1 MQKRPKIG
9 IIISTTRPGRFAD
22 IPTSWLFNIAKERDD
37 ADFEIVDLRDYPMP
51 FFEEKMALAYAPTQN
66 EVALRWGKKVASLDG
81 YIFVTAEYNHSIPAV
96 LKNALDYLYSEIH
109 RKPATFLGYGGT
121 GAARAIEHLRNILA
135 EVQVASLKH
144 TVHIGMIEA
153 LGIMREGKSM
163 ADYPYLDDF
172 AKRML
177 CPGSQSGNR
186 QRAVGLLLDEIV
198 WWANTL
204 KEGRSGDQV
213 AEAA

>member
-9 IIISTTRPGRFAD
+9 IILSTTRQGRFAD
-22 IPTSWLFNIAKERDD
+22 IPTNWLFNIAKQRND
-37 ADFEIVDLRDYPMP
+37 AEFEIVDLRDYPMP

-66 EVALRWGKKVASLDG
+66 ETALRWEKKIASLDG

-109 RKPATFLGYGGT
+109 RKPATFVGYGGT
-121 GAARAIEHLRNILA
+121 GAARAVEHLRNILA
-135 EVQVASLKH
+135 EEQVASVKH
-144 TVHIGMIEA
+144 TVHIGMVEMIGM
-153 LGIMREGKSM
+153 LREGKSM

-177 CPGSQSGNR
+177 
-186 QRAVGLLLDEIV
+186 DEIV

-204 KEGRSGDQV
+204 KEGRSRDEIP
-213 AEAA
+213 EAA

>member
-22 IPTSWLFNIAKERDD
+22 IPTDWLFNIAKQRID

-51 FFEEKMALAYAPTQN
+51 FFEEKAPLHQAPPQN
-66 EVALRWGKKVASLDG
+66 EVALRWGKKIASLDG

-96 LKNALDYLYSEIH
+96 LKNALDYLYSEIQ
-109 RKPATFLGYGGT
+109 RKPAAFLGYGGT
-121 GAARAIEHLRNILA
+121 GAARAIGDLGQILA
-135 EVQVASLKH
+135 AASLKH
-144 TVHIGMIEA
+144 AVHIGMVEMIGM
-153 LGIMREGKSM
+153 LREGKSM
-163 ADYPYLDDF
+163 ADYPYLNDS
-172 AKRML
+172 AKRM
-177 CPGSQSGNR
+177 
-186 QRAVGLLLDEIV
+186 LDEIV

-204 KEGRSGDQV
+204 KAGRTGAEV

>member
-9 IIISTTRPGRFAD
+9 IIMSTTRPGRFGD
-22 IPTSWLFNIAKERDD
+22 IPTNWLFNIAKERND

-51 FFEEKMALAYAPTQN
+51 FFEEKMPLHIAPAQN
-66 EVALRWGKKVASLDG
+66 QVALRWGKKIASLDG

-96 LKNALDYLYSEIH
+96 LKNAIDYLHSEIR

-121 GAARAIEHLRNILA
+121 GAARAIGHLGEMLLA
-135 EVQVASLKH
+135 APLKH
-144 TVHIGMIEA
+144 TVHIGMTEMMGM
-153 LGIMREGKSM
+153 LREGKSM
-163 ADYPYLDDF
+163 ADYPYLDDY
-172 AKRML
+172 AKRM
-177 CPGSQSGNR
+177 
-186 QRAVGLLLDEIV
+186 LDEIV

-204 KEGRSGDQV
+204 KQGRSGDEF

>member
-22 IPTSWLFNIAKERDD
+22 VPTNWLFNIAKERTD

-66 EVALRWGKKVASLDG
+66 EVALRWQKKIASLDG
-81 YIFVTAEYNHSIPAV
+81 YIFVTAEYNHSISAV

-135 EVQVASLKH
+135 EEQVASLKH
-144 TVHIGMIEA
+144 TVHIGMVEM
-153 LGIMREGKSM
+153 LGMLREGKSM
-163 ADYPYLDDF
+163 ADYPIHDDF

-177 CPGSQSGNR
+177 
-186 QRAVGLLLDEIV
+186 DEIV
-198 WWANTL
+198 WWASTL
-204 KEGRSGDQV
+204 KEGRSRDEV